1 MAAREHNTD
10 EHTPTTST
18 TRTRTIPPTPLI
30 ASTPLIAPTPSRHFD
45 LAMTPLTQAN
55 ANIIYDTTDSTF
67 VQTMAM
73 VADAGADAGAAADA
87 ASGRSSTSSRHSA
100 HSPASPLSPSS
111 IASSSFSS
119 TSTAH
124 RSTHTH
130 TTVTAA
136 GTTATASSGATKNPA
151 PLTSSTRV
159 PSNRPSIEIPQPQSP
174 ITLHHALDGTFPSS
188 VTAQKSSGTPTRI
201 LPRSIESC
209 VQDTLA
215 KDPSQH
221 YGSSSYSGSGSNGQ
235 RRIMTPTSRLA
246 ETAVGVREVSK
257 KIGKYS
263 PSSPIHS
270 ISFLYSSCHLFLL
283 LLCSL
288 QREKKRS

>member
-1 MAAREHNTD
+1 
-10 EHTPTTST
+10 
-18 TRTRTIPPTPLI
+18 
-30 ASTPLIAPTPSRHFD
+30 
-45 LAMTPLTQAN
+45 MTPLTQAN
-55 ANIIYDTTDSTF
+55 ANIIYDTSDSTL

-73 VADAGADAGAAADA
+73 VANAGADAGAAADA

-111 IASSSFSS
+111 NAPSVPSSS
-119 TSTAH
+119 TSTTY
-124 RSTHTH
+124 RTTSSH
-130 TTVTAA
+130 TTAIE
-136 GTTATASSGATKNPA
+136 GETTASPSTGATKNPS
-151 PLTSSTRV
+151 PLTSSSRP

-188 VTAQKSSGTPTRI
+188 ATAQKLSATPTRI

-215 KDPSQH
+215 KDPSQQ
-221 YGSSSYSGSGSNGQ
+221 YGSSSYHGSGSNGQ

-257 KIGKYS
+257 KIGK
-263 PSSPIHS
+263 
-270 ISFLYSSCHLFLL
+270 
-283 LLCSL
+283 
-288 QREKKRS
+288 

>member
-1 MAAREHNTD
+1 
-10 EHTPTTST
+10 
-18 TRTRTIPPTPLI
+18 
-30 ASTPLIAPTPSRHFD
+30 
-45 LAMTPLTQAN
+45 MTPLAQAN
-55 ANIIYDTTDSTF
+55 ANIIYDTADSAL

-111 IASSSFSS
+111 IASSSSSS
-119 TSTAH
+119 TSTTH
-124 RSTHTH
+124 RTTHTH
-130 TTVTAA
+130 TTATAT
-136 GTTATASSGATKNPA
+136 GTTTIASSGATNNPA
-151 PLTSSTRV
+151 PLTFSGRP

-188 VTAQKSSGTPTRI
+188 ATAQKSSATPTRI

-215 KDPSQH
+215 KDPSQQ

-263 PSSPIHS
+263 LSSPTTPSPFYFPLVIIFVVLTS
-270 ISFLYSSCHLFLL
+270 ERKEKKQKEGLCLCKRMNATESPACAFVCRCIATSLFLP
-283 LLCSL
+283 SL
-288 QREKKRS
+288 SLYFESRCTWA